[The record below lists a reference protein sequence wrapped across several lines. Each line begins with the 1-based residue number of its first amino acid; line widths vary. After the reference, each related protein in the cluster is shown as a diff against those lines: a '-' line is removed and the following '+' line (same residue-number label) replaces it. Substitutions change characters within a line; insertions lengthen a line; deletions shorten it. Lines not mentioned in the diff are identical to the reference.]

1 MFRSRSQAR
10 DNFTV
15 FDKFCLVQKLLLTL
29 LGRIVHDHARRAC
42 DSRQRTFWLRDGLGC
57 DGSLE
62 VFEGGSGTCQPNFE
76 VGGLPVVS
84 RDLGDEL
91 RVDMGARSLGPMPDV
106 AFAEQWSHPAEPIQ
120 DLEQLDNKPRATP
133 VSVPLAKRQKHR
145 LFPHFVCL
153 SSAFLQMFRSRP
165 PQAKAR
171 GDAMALHVWL
181 DDTRIGIA
189 EGVFVMLKQQQQF
202 CLCKWF

>member
-1 MFRSRSQAR
+1 MSGEGQLRRLMFRSRSQAR

-42 DSRQRTFWLRDGLGC
+42 DSRQRTFWLRDGLDC

-76 VGGLPVVS
+76 VGGLPVVTAILAMS
-84 RDLGDEL
+84 SVWTWVLCHW
-91 RVDMGARSLGPMPDV
+91 VGPMPDL
-106 AFAEQWSHPAEPIQ
+106 ASAEQWSHPAEPIQ
-120 DLEQLDNKPRATP
+120 DLEQVDNKPRATP

-145 LFPHFVCL
+145 LFPYLVCL
-153 SSAFLQMFRSRP
+153 SLRFCRCSEAGHHRP
-165 PQAKAR
+165 KPE
-171 GDAMALHVWL
+171 V
-181 DDTRIGIA
+181 TRWHFMYGLMTR
-189 EGVFVMLKQQQQF
+189 ESGSQKVFS
-202 CLCKWF
+202 